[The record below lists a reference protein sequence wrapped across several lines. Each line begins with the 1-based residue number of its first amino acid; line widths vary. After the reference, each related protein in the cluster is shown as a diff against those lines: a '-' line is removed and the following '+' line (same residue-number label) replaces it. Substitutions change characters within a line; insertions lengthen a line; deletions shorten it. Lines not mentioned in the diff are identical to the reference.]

1 MRRIA
6 VKCQQISRN
15 PIPAAKTSLRSNDC
29 VKMQAQSR
37 IAPGFASNDC
47 GKMLAP

>member
-1 MRRIA
+1 MYTALPVNRILTA
-6 VKCQQISRN
+6 H
-15 PIPAAKTSLRSNDC
+15 PAAKTSLRSNDC